1 MTNHSIVSASRGT
14 HLKIAFI
21 AVVASFVFVG
31 LMSAS
36 SSNNTASTGTAY
48 ASGPAI
54 KATTIKALA
63 TSDTYAVR

>member
-1 MTNHSIVSASRGT
+1 MTNHSIASANRST
-14 HLKIAFI
+14 HLKIAFV

-31 LMSAS
+31 LMAAS
-36 SSNNTASTGTAY
+36 SNSTSTAGTAV
-48 ASGPAI
+48 ASGPAV

>member
-1 MTNHSIVSASRGT
+1 
-14 HLKIAFI
+14 
-21 AVVASFVFVG
+21 
-31 LMSAS
+31 MSAS
-36 SSNNTASTGTAY
+36 SNSASTATGTAY